1 MATLTYLRFR
11 GGLEVF
17 ELKDQV
23 VTIGRSRRCALA
35 FPDDSNMSR
44 EHAVIRRLPDEQ
56 YVIRDLESKNG
67 TYVNDAPIST
77 HTLKSGDRIR
87 MGGQILTFKE

>member
-1 MATLTYLRFR
+1 MASLTYLRFR

-17 ELKDQV
+17 ELKDDA
-23 VTIGRSRRCALA
+23 VTIGRSRRCTLA
-35 FPDDSNMSR
+35 FPEDSNISR
-44 EHAVIRRLPDEQ
+44 EHAVIRKMPDEQ

-87 MGGQILTFKE
+87 IGGQSITFKA